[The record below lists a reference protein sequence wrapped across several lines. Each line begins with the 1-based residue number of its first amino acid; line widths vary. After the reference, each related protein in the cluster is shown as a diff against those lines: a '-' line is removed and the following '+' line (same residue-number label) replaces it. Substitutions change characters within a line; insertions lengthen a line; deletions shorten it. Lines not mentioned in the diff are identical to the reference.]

1 MTATVIVDINE
12 VLRSSQ
18 IGMVVPAKAV
28 FSDTNDASYVWVVND
43 DMRVQK
49 RKVNVGPMTNDGL
62 TVLDGLQEG
71 ETIVIAGVHQ
81 LKENQQVR
89 EWQRERGL

>member
-1 MTATVIVDINE
+1 
-12 VLRSSQ
+12 
-18 IGMVVPAKAV
+18 
-28 FSDTNDASYVWVVND
+28 
-43 DMRVQK
+43 MRVQK

-62 TVLDGLQEG
+62 TVLDGLEAG
-71 ETIVIAGVHQ
+71 EIIVVAGVHQ